1 MKPLILAVT
10 KAALR
15 FRGILSAA
23 FWVAMAILVA
33 MTQRGEGSDTALIG
47 TVGALAIPLAAFTL
61 VTATMSGSSLAKCL
75 EPWVRLGASR
85 KHALRTLFLIPVT
98 ASAVL
103 GALLGTAVVIIT
115 RSPTSPPWDA
125 ATTAWIAAL
134 AGAAYAAV
142 FVAGSSFGKNG
153 GGRGVAL
160 ALDFILGA
168 SSGLGGVVTV
178 RGHLRN
184 LLGGAAPLE
193 MGQRASS
200 VWLVGFAI
208 VAFAL
213 VLSRSRLPAARV
225 TPSSDRGA
233 LA

>member
-1 MKPLILAVT
+1 MKPLILGTAR
-10 KAALR
+10 AALR
-15 FRGILSAA
+15 FRGILSAV
-23 FWVAMAILVA
+23 FWVAIAILVA
-33 MTQRGEGSDTALIG
+33 MAQRGEGSDTALIG
-47 TVGALAIPLAAFTL
+47 TVGGLAIPLAAFTL
-61 VTATMSGSSLAKCL
+61 VTATMSGTSLAKCL

-85 KHALRTLFLIPVT
+85 KHALRTLFLLPVT
-98 ASAVL
+98 ASAALGAVL
-103 GALLGTAVVIIT
+103 GASVVAIT
-115 RSPTSPPWDA
+115 RTPASPPWDA

-160 ALDFILGA
+160 AIDFILGA
-168 SSGLGGVVTV
+168 SSGLGGLLTV

-193 MGQRASS
+193 IGQRASS
-200 VWLVGFAI
+200 LWLLAFAA

-213 VLSRSRLPAARV
+213 TLSRSRPPAARI